1 MDTGKGTRKSD
12 ARLIDID
19 RINIL
24 NPRARNQKVFREIA
38 TNMTE
43 VGMKRPITVMPSRSG
58 APGKDYDLVCGQ
70 GRIEAFQACGQT
82 QIWALVID
90 ATAEQGMIMSL
101 VENLARRQH
110 RSLDLLK
117 GVQLLQQEGYSALE
131 IARKTGLAEG
141 YVYDVLGLMSK
152 GEERLLAAAEEGK
165 IPMYLAVRIAQSPE
179 EEQRALHEA
188 YESGQLRGQRLLEAK
203 KLLDRRRSRGKKLK
217 SETRTGRKSGVMTG
231 ADVVK
236 AFDQEMD
243 RKRILIAKAESV
255 STRMMFVVEALRRLL
270 TDENYMTLLRAE
282 NLHTMPKDLALRV
295 AEREGRH
302 G

>member
-1 MDTGKGTRKSD
+1 M
-12 ARLIDID
+12 IDID
-19 RINIL
+19 SINLL

-38 TNMTE
+38 NNMTE
-43 VGMKRPITVMPSRSG
+43 VGMKRPITVIPSRSG
-58 APGKDYDLVCGQ
+58 VPGKDYDLVCGQ

-82 QIWALVID
+82 QIWALVIE

-117 GVQLLQQEGYSALE
+117 GVHLLQQEGYSPPE

-141 YVYDVLGLMSK
+141 YVYDVLGLMNK
-152 GEERLLAAAEEGK
+152 GEERLLAAAEDGK

-188 YESGQLRGQRLLEAK
+188 YESGQLRGHRLLEAK
-203 KLLDRRRSRGKKLK
+203 KLLDRRRARGKGIK
-217 SETRTGRKSGVMTG
+217 SEGRSGRRSRVMTG

-236 AFDQEMD
+236 AFDLEMD
-243 RKRILIAKAESV
+243 RKRVLIAKAESV
-255 STRMMFVVEALRRLL
+255 STKMMFVVEALRRLL
-270 TDENYMTLLRAE
+270 KDENYATLLRAE
-282 NLHTMPKDLALRV
+282 NLHTMPKELATRV
-295 AEREGRH
+295 AERVGRNA
-302 G
+302 